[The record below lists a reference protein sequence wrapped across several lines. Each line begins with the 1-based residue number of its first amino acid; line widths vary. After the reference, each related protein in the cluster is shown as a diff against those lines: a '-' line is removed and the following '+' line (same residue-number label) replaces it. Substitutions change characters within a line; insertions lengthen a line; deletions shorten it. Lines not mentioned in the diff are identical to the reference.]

1 MSMASS
7 ERTSAGRSHSML
19 GLASEKSYDVRF
31 PISIA
36 IVAVG
41 IAVVIWAL
49 AAQPGGSPE
58 VLMMAVP
65 P

>member
-1 MSMASS
+1 
-7 ERTSAGRSHSML
+7 ML